1 MKILI
6 NTPDISLLGGVANH
20 YKGLKEY
27 WTEDVRYHFVG
38 GRKGIP
44 GPLLLP
50 FDYVKF
56 FFICLFSHVDVIV
69 LNPSLGKTAIKR
81 DALFLKIAKWFRK
94 KVVVFF
100 HGWNPAMVSEID
112 QNNVAFKAQ
121 FNRADLFL
129 VLASSFKTDLQRWGI
144 EKPIVLTTTKVDNQL
159 IKQVDITTKQY
170 DQNLLFL
177 TRIEEY
183 KGIFIALE
191 LYKTIKSKFPNT
203 SLTIAGDG
211 SKMKEVKKYVEEHRL
226 DSVTFTG
233 YVEGDQLIKAFQ
245 HASIYIFPSYSEG
258 MPTSVLEAMAFGL
271 PVITR
276 PVGGL
281 VDFFEND
288 KMGCMIDS
296 LDSTDFVQPLEE
308 LLADP
313 SKMREMGYYNHEYA
327 KQHFMASEVAK
338 SLETIFRNEQ

>member
-1 MKILI
+1 MNILI
-6 NTPDISLLGGVANH
+6 NTPDLSFGGGVSNH

-27 WTEDVRYHFVG
+27 WTEDVRYNFVG
-38 GRKGIP
+38 GRRGIP
-44 GPLLLP
+44 GTLLLP

-56 FFICLFSHVDVIV
+56 FCICLFSNIDVIV

-112 QNNVAFKAQ
+112 QNSVAFKWQ
-121 FNRADLFL
+121 VYRADLFL

-144 EKPIVLTTTKVDNQL
+144 EKPIALTTTKVDNQL
-159 IKQVDITTKQY
+159 IKKVDITTKQY

-191 LYKTIKSKFPNT
+191 LFQKIKRNYPHAR
-203 SLTIAGDG
+203 LTIAGDG
-211 SKMKEVKKYVEEHRL
+211 SKLKAVKEYVKEHQL
-226 DSVTFTG
+226 TSVTFTG
-233 YVEGDQLIKAFQ
+233 YVEGDQLIEAFQ
-245 HASIYIFPSYSEG
+245 NTSIYIFPSYSEG

-281 VDFFEND
+281 VDFFENG
-288 KMGCMIDS
+288 KMGWMIDS
-296 LDSTDFVQPLEE
+296 LDSTDFVLSLEE

-313 SKMREMGYYNHEYA
+313 TKMLEMGHYNHEYA
-327 KQHFMASEVAK
+327 KQHFMAIEVAK
-338 SLETIFRNEQ
+338 SLEKLFDN